1 MSHTSRSA
9 WIFFFRSDLYDV
21 SDSPPM
27 VLPIRGHLDAVRR
40 LLKRDFHVGRGCR
53 QRGLRRSLYAND
65 YKVSEFGRHTAI
77 ERFAEKLSRDSELQ
91 ENLHTLSGKRLLC
104 HCRPTEACH
113 ADSIISAFR
122 DKFPEAFDRDDE
134 EAPAPTARILAYL
147 ALLRTEQEE
156 EEVSSP
162 DEGAAPK
169 HTGWRGTGRP
179 LIIGTRYTERDVR
192 RHVSCVA
199 RPLESRTQAVS
210 VQQSMVRGIKAHHGV
225 LM

>member
-1 MSHTSRSA
+1 MRYVVSSRVTSTRARMQTA
-9 WIFFFRSDLYDV
+9 WPSTQSLCQ
-21 SDSPPM
+21 
-27 VLPIRGHLDAVRR
+27 R
-40 LLKRDFHVGRGCR
+40 LQGV
-53 QRGLRRSLYAND
+53 
-65 YKVSEFGRHTAI
+65 EFGRQTAI
-77 ERFAEKLSRDSELQ
+77 ERFAEKLSWDSELQ

-122 DKFPEAFDRDDE
+122 DKFPEALDRDD
-134 EAPAPTARILAYL
+134 ARILAYL

-179 LIIGTRYTERDVR
+179 PIIGTGYTGKRDVR

-199 RPLESRTQAVS
+199 RPLSPEHRRYPSSRVWSEVS
-210 VQQSMVRGIKAHHGV
+210 KLIMEFSCEHVSDTGQSEIMPLPCRTS
-225 LM
+225 